1 MFKSILLPVDLNNVD
16 SAKKAKDAALSLLTT
31 TIGGKLHVLN
41 VVPDTGMAIV
51 GVSMNRNQVQLALDQ
66 ARMELNTW
74 VHDHIASDIDTQL
87 YVTQGTVYDEIIK
100 LAAKV
105 DVDAIL
111 LAAQRVRF
119 DKYLLIGSNAVR
131 VVRHAKQSV
140 FVIR

>member
-1 MFKSILLPVDLNNVD
+1 MFKSILLPVDLNNAD
-16 SAKKAKDAALSLLTT
+16 SAKKAKDVALLLLTT
-31 TIGGKLHVLN
+31 TIRGKLHVLN

-51 GVSMNRNQVQLALDQ
+51 GVSMNRNQLQLALDQ
-66 ARMELNTW
+66 AKMELNTW
-74 VHDHIASDIDTQL
+74 VNDNIASDIDIQL

-100 LAAKV
+100 LATKV

-119 DKYLLIGSNAVR
+119 DKYLIGSNAVR
-131 VVRHAKQSV
+131 VARHAKQSV